1 MEPNPKIS
9 RLWVTMT
16 RNEQRAVLRELL
28 SSGENRDGVALDVI
42 MSLPTLDGELF
53 TDGEILDLIG
63 DAIDIWRKD

>member
-1 MEPNPKIS
+1 MELNSKIS
-9 RLWVTMT
+9 GLMT

-28 SSGENRDGVALDVI
+28 SDGNSRDGVALDVI

>member
-1 MEPNPKIS
+1 MELNSKIS
-9 RLWVTMT
+9 GLMT
-16 RNEQRAVLRELL
+16 RNEQKAVLRELL
-28 SSGENRDGVALDVI
+28 SDGDSRDGVALDVI

>member
-1 MEPNPKIS
+1 MELNSKIS
-9 RLWVTMT
+9 GLMT
-16 RNEQRAVLRELL
+16 RNEQKAVLRELL
-28 SSGENRDGVALDVI
+28 SNGDSRDGVALDVI

>member
-1 MEPNPKIS
+1 MELNSKIS
-9 RLWVTMT
+9 GLMT

-28 SSGENRDGVALDVI
+28 SDGDSRDGVALDVI

>member
-1 MEPNPKIS
+1 
-9 RLWVTMT
+9 
-16 RNEQRAVLRELL
+16 
-28 SSGENRDGVALDVI
+28 

>member
-1 MEPNPKIS
+1 MELNSKIS
-9 RLWVTMT
+9 GLMT

-28 SSGENRDGVALDVI
+28 SIGENCDGVALDVI

>member
-1 MEPNPKIS
+1 MELNSKIS
-9 RLWVTMT
+9 GLMT
-16 RNEQRAVLRELL
+16 RNEQKAVLRELL

>member
-1 MEPNPKIS
+1 MELNSKIS
-9 RLWVTMT
+9 GLMT

-28 SSGENRDGVALDVI
+28 SDGDSRDGIALDVI

>member
-1 MEPNPKIS
+1 MEFNSKIS
-9 RLWVTMT
+9 GLMT
-16 RNEQRAVLRELL
+16 RNEQKAVLRELL
-28 SSGENRDGVALDVI
+28 SNGENRDGVALDVI